1 MTQPP
6 PPRRF
11 LRSILAGVAMLILL
25 PVAAGAIFIATFD
38 ADAYKPR
45 IVAAVKQATG
55 RELTIQGPIGVKLSL
70 VPTLRIED
78 AALSNPPGFSR
89 PEMVR
94 LHRLDLQLALLP
106 LLSRRVEV
114 VRLVLT
120 DPDIL
125 LETNAADQPNWLF
138 PRPVASPAAG
148 NEAKNPQPGPDVAS
162 PDILVRRIEVDGGQL
177 AFRDPHGVTRTLVL
191 RKLALSA
198 DGASA
203 STTLD
208 GTVEIAGTAITVKAI
223 GGPLAALVTG
233 AAARFPIDLTVA
245 AQGATASLKGSV
257 AMPAI
262 LSGSEFTLNASVPDL
277 SALSTLA
284 GAALPALHDA
294 TLQTQVEIVLPGV
307 VLHGLKVTIP
317 QADLNGDG
325 TLTLT
330 PRLAIQGKLHAT
342 KIDLDALNVALSSSG
357 SAPLPGVFA
366 QPAGSPSLVPA
377 MAEAPKSQKIF
388 SDGEF
393 SLGALLAFDADVDL
407 SVEQWFQGGVTLR
420 DFAGHALLRAGQL
433 RLDPFAVT
441 VPGGAVQF
449 RLAVDASLDPPP
461 VSLWLHAPA
470 LLLPPMLTAMH
481 LPEYA
486 QGQVELMAD
495 LRGAGRSPHA
505 IVAGLDGNLGLASEN
520 GQFDPGLL
528 AELLRQKDLIRLG
541 GGLTAL
547 RCLALRTDV
556 SRGVVDIR
564 TWLLDTAP
572 LRLTGTGSVHLD
584 SETLALRLLTTVR
597 LGGAGVFA
605 PMEVGGT
612 LRSPTV
618 QVGKIDAIGGA
629 AAALAKGSPQFGMVI
644 GRLGLDRLIPGTVA
658 EDETCEHALAVA
670 RGVTPPASVGPAVNS
685 PPAPTFGTK
694 PPKPLDLLRQ
704 LLR

>member
-1 MTQPP
+1 MTQRPR
-6 PPRRF
+6 PRRF
-11 LRSILAGVAMLILL
+11 LRPILAGVAMLVLL
-25 PVAAGAIFIATFD
+25 PVAAGGIFIATFD

-70 VPTLRIED
+70 VPTLRIEA

-89 PEMVR
+89 PEMFR
-94 LHRLDLQLALLP
+94 LHRLDLQIALLP

-114 VRLVLT
+114 DRLVLT

-125 LETNAADQPNWLF
+125 LETNAAGQPNWLF
-138 PRPVASPAAG
+138 PRQAVAGQTAG
-148 NEAKNPQPGPDVAS
+148 NEGKGPQPGPGVAS
-162 PDILVRRIEVDGGQL
+162 PEIFVRRIEVDGGQL
-177 AFRDPHGVTRTLVL
+177 AVRDPHGVTRSLLL
-191 RKLALSA
+191 RKLALST

-208 GTVEIAGTAITVKAI
+208 GIAEIAGTAMTVKAI
-223 GGPLAALVTG
+223 GGPLAGLVTP
-233 AAARFPIDLTVA
+233 AAARFPIDLTVT

-257 AMPAI
+257 ALPAI

-277 SALSTLA
+277 SALSALA
-284 GAALPALHDA
+284 DIALPALHDV
-294 TLQTQVEIVLPGV
+294 TLQAQVEIAPPGAVLRGV
-307 VLHGLKVTIP
+307 KLQTS
-317 QADLNGDG
+317 QADLDGEG

-330 PRLAIQGKLHAT
+330 PRLAIQGKIHAT
-342 KIDLDALNVALSSSG
+342 KIDLDALNVALSSPS
-357 SAPLPGVFA
+357 SAPLPA
-366 QPAGSPSLVPA
+366 ASARPAGSPSLVPA
-377 MAEAPKSQKIF
+377 VAEAPKSQKIF
-388 SDGEF
+388 SDAEF

-420 DFAGHALLRAGQL
+420 DLAGHAILRAGQL

-441 VPGGAVQF
+441 VPGGAVQLRF
-449 RLAVDASLDPPP
+449 SVDASLDPPP
-461 VSLWLHAPA
+461 ISLWLQAPA
-470 LLLPPMLTAMH
+470 LSLSPMLAAMH
-481 LPEYA
+481 LPDYA

-520 GQFDPGLL
+520 GRFDPGLL

-547 RCLALRTDV
+547 RCLALRTDI
-556 SRGVVDIR
+556 SKGVGEFR
-564 TWLLDTAP
+564 TFLLDTAP
-572 LRLTGTGSVHLD
+572 LRLTGTGAVHLD
-584 SETLALRLLTTVR
+584 SETLSLRLLTTAR
-597 LGGAGVFA
+597 LGSAGVFA

-612 LRSPTV
+612 MHSPTV
-618 QVGKIDAIGGA
+618 KVGKIDAIGGA
-629 AAALAKGSPQFGMVI
+629 ASALAKGSPQFGMVI
-644 GRLGLDRLIPGTVA
+644 GRLGLDRLTPGTNA

-685 PPAPTFGTK
+685 PPPALGTK